1 MEKCGGAG
9 LAPCKIHCVDLS
21 TLFQVLPVSVLDTI
35 PSTDASQSELPN
47 EAKKGTPRK
56 RKNTEVLNVLNE
68 IREEE
73 KERQA
78 KVMSSMD
85 HLMTSLDHHNDI
97 LKQANE
103 TRMQEDRRQLAAMQ
117 QMHREK
123 MQMQEGLIDA
133 LKSSK

>member
-1 MEKCGGAG
+1 MR
-9 LAPCKIHCVDLS
+9 LS
-21 TLFQVLPVSVLDTI
+21 STTYLFLILKV
-35 PSTDASQSELPN
+35 ELHF
-47 EAKKGTPRK
+47 
-56 RKNTEVLNVLNE
+56 NVLND
-68 IREEE
+68 IREEK

-97 LKQANE
+97 LKQSNE
-103 TRMQEDRRQLAAMQ
+103 TRMQEVRRQLAAMQ

-123 MQMQEGLIDA
+123 MQMQQALIDA